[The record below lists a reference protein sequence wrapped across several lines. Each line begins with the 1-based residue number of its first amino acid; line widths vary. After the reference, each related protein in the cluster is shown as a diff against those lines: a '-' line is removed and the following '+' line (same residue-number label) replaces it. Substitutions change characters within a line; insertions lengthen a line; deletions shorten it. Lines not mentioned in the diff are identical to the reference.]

1 MKDIIGGL
9 NIIEDETKVWQS
21 QSPLVETQQD
31 DQLEL
36 QITLQEVINM
46 IDITVPEKTM
56 ATHGNLEETM
66 ATHGS
71 PEETMADENLQWFD
85 LGSLELRF
93 IIKGAV
99 VRLN

>member
-66 ATHGS
+66 ATHGNLEETMATHGN
-71 PEETMADENLQWFD
+71 PEETMAT
-85 LGSLELRF
+85 LRRRWQMK
-93 IIKGAV
+93 IYNCLI
-99 VRLN
+99 R